1 MTEDLVNLLNSKGF
15 VLELLSPTSWIAV
28 KRNVMLPERPEE
40 LDELWSH
47 HPVSF
52 QKIKMFG
59 KDIEIPRYQQAYGK
73 SYRFAGI
80 QSEALEETPLIN
92 RLQNQ
97 INVICEGIGDFK
109 FNMCLCN
116 WYEPHHYIGPH
127 SDDTRQLVPQS
138 PIACLSWGS
147 SRVFTLTSKAKKSGT
162 SYLVEKKRITLNS
175 GDLIIMG
182 GDCQDTH
189 KHEIE
194 KFKKGDVKGNRVSL
208 TFRCFV

>member
-1 MTEDLVNLLNSKGF
+1 MDFMNVLKTKGI
-15 VLELLSPTSWIAV
+15 VETLSPTSWIV
-28 KRNVMLPERPEE
+28 VIRNFRLPEHQEF
-40 LDELWSH
+40 DELWSS
-47 HPVSF
+47 HPVGF

-59 KDIEIPRYQQAYGK
+59 KDIEIPRYQQAYGR

-80 QSEALEETPLIN
+80 ECEALEETALIQKIQRQLN
-92 RLQNQ
+92 DL
-97 INVICEGIGDFK
+97 ISEGEDFK

-116 WYEPHHYIGPH
+116 WYEPEHYIGPH
-127 SDDTRQLVPQS
+127 SDDTRQLVPRS

-147 SRVFTLTSKAKKSGT
+147 TRVFTLTSKAKSGP
-162 SYLVEKKRITLNS
+162 VKKRITINS

-194 KFKKGDVKGNRVSL
+194 KLKKGDARGNRVSL
-208 TFRCFV
+208 TFRCFA